1 MSEYTVTYINFAYCE
16 LEDKWKQTNE
26 DSFDLD
32 VYEAMEDDAK
42 INIRLFSDK
51 KIPYYM
57 KKGAKITIKDHML
70 KFNKSDFHK

>member
-1 MSEYTVTYINFAYCE
+1 MSEPTITYINFAYCE

-26 DSFDLD
+26 DNFDLD
-32 VYEAMEDDAK
+32 IYEATEDNAK

-51 KIPYYM
+51 KVPYYM
-57 KKGAKITIKDHML
+57 KKGSKIMIKGRML